1 MITRKDNKI
10 RVFFKTNDTFL
21 HKIVCHYMIKLVGS
35 TSFSMMKKTKKYKWN
50 VEVTPKGKTQHVK
63 AKILMEKDKLDL
75 DVDVTLN
82 GKTADIEGYKVLN
95 GKKTPVSMKKV
106 NLKKYNA
113 ML

>member
-1 MITRKDNKI
+1 
-10 RVFFKTNDTFL
+10 
-21 HKIVCHYMIKLVGS
+21 
-35 TSFSMMKKTKKYKWN
+35 
-50 VEVTPKGKTQHVK
+50 
-63 AKILMEKDKLDL
+63 MEKDKLDL